1 MKKKYLVTGGTG
13 FIGSSIVRYLVSRGF
28 DVTIIDNNQRGS
40 INRLRDLKNKIKFIN
55 IDIRDRSKIIK
66 VSKNVDTIIH

>member
-40 INRLRDLKNKIKFIN
+40 INRLRDLKNKLN
-55 IDIRDRSKIIK
+55 LL
-66 VSKNVDTIIH
+66 T